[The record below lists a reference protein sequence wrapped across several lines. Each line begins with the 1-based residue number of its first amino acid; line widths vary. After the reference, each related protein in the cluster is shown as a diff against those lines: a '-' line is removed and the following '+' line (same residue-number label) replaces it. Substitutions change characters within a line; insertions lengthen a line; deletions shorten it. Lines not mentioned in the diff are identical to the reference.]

1 MPDALILD
9 QFLKRY
15 VERRLPRLQGPT
27 KGEVKMVV
35 PLTGVMSLV
44 RLIEVGGVPR
54 AVIRVY
60 PDSQAD
66 LVDRRLRADALVETH
81 GLNAPRLIDVHE
93 SRRTGLVAIVEEYLQ
108 GTHPEPKD
116 LDTPRVEALADAVAG
131 LHAVRAGHFGPLGA
145 ESRGDFSAEAR
156 RMVRNRWRSVRRWAA
171 TQSRAAPA
179 PIDGASRRLAKK
191 WFRAFARRF
200 ADLKEFSLIHDKPNR
215 GNLIFQTDPLRCV
228 FVDLS
233 TLRYGH
239 PAKDL
244 VQICHEILGG
254 SARWI
259 ETFLTRYFA
268 QAAHCD
274 RADYEALAPF
284 YHAYYHLG
292 QCAINCRREA
302 KRSGSLEHF
311 ERGCGSGERDLGSRL
326 VAKSVDHWQKL
337 LRVLE
342 KHPLAGGEM
351 RGEG

>member
-15 VERRLPRLQGPT
+15 VERRLPRLQGLA
-27 KGEVKMVV
+27 KGEVKLVT
-35 PLTGVMSLV
+35 PLTGVRSLV
-44 RLIEVGGVPR
+44 RLIEVAGLPC
-54 AVIRVY
+54 AVIRVL

-66 LVDRRLRADALVETH
+66 LIDRRLRADALVENH

-93 SRRTGLVAIVEEYLQ
+93 SRRTGLVALVEEYVH
-108 GTHPEPKD
+108 GTHPNPED

-131 LHAVRAGHFGPLGA
+131 LHAVRAQHFGPLGTA
-145 ESRGDFSAEAR
+145 SRGDFCAEAR
-156 RMVRNRWRSVRRWAA
+156 RMVRNRHRSVRRWAA
-171 TQSRAAPA
+171 TRGRAAPA
-179 PIDGASRRLAKK
+179 PIDASSRQLAMK

-200 ADLKEFSLIHDKPNR
+200 AHLKEFSLIHDKPNR
-215 GNLIFQTDPLRCV
+215 GNLIFQPDPVRCV

-259 ETFLTRYFA
+259 EAFLSRYYA
-268 QAAHCD
+268 QAPDCN

-284 YHAYYHLG
+284 YHAYYHLS

-302 KRSGSLEHF
+302 KRSGSLNH
-311 ERGCGSGERDLGSRL
+311 SERDRGSHHI
-326 VAKSVDHWQKL
+326 AKSAAHWQEL

-342 KHPLAGGEM
+342 EHPLPAGTAK
-351 RGEG
+351 